1 MAISDRIAV
10 MYRGE
15 FVGVLDA
22 NTATVEEVG
31 LLMGGGGNGRVF

>member
-10 MYRGE
+10 MYTGE

-22 NTATVEEVG
+22 TTATVEEIG
-31 LLMGGGGNGRVF
+31 FLMAGGRK